1 MKPIDPTLK
10 NASVVLAGGA
20 CLIVILT
27 SVFSPF
33 SGLVPVRGAWLPR
46 LFVTPLLC
54 LWCGML
60 VHYRIGGK
68 ARIWVRVLAAALAV
82 VMFYFSRHTVNG
94 PGLSG
99 AAANFLLSFFLGAA
113 LPWDHIRENG
123 DRAGAKSAV
132 LCTLAALG
140 YAALYVVWDRLII
153 GPVMSPKYDDMRQ
166 FLLVLTTNIF
176 PLAIIPPLVMA
187 VEFAFSKAG
196 QWLGSRKWFLWVTVI
211 PALFSFVRA
220 CDRLPSGFYL
230 DLSWETAYWIRFLVQ
245 PVTVYLMIVIW
256 RLAVRLFKG
265 CKQDYPK
272 WKDIFKV

>member
-10 NASVVLAGGA
+10 NASVVLAGGT
-20 CLIVILT
+20 CLIVVLT

-60 VHYRIGGK
+60 VHYRIGRK

-82 VMFYFSRHTVNG
+82 VMFYFSRNTVNA
-94 PGLSG
+94 PGMSG
-99 AAANFLLSFFLGAA
+99 AAANFLLSFFLGVA

-153 GPVMSPKYDDMRQ
+153 GLVMSPKYEDMRQ

-176 PLAIIPPLVMA
+176 PLAIIPPLVMT

-196 QWLGSRKWFLWVTVI
+196 QWLGSRKWFFWLTV
-211 PALFSFVRA
+211 PAALFCFLLA
-220 CDRLPSGFYL
+220 WDRRPYSLCL
-230 DLSWETAYWIRFLVQ
+230 DLSWGTANLIRILVQ
-245 PVTVYLMIVIW
+245 PVTVYVLVVLW
-256 RLAVRLFKG
+256 RVLVKLFKG
-265 CKQDYPK
+265 VRQDGPG